1 VRPIA
6 AINSAPD
13 DAERWPSSA
22 EASTLLFSLEA
33 LARWRQHLALTM
45 EEALPEPWGYL
56 ELLDPAGD
64 SSPDEGYTDAPW
76 ALSAAGRAGHF

>member
-22 EASTLLFSLEA
+22 EASTLLLSLEA
-33 LARWRQHLALTM
+33 LARWREHLAMTM
-45 EEALPEPWGYL
+45 QDALPEPWDYL
-56 ELLDPAGD
+56 ELLDPAG
-64 SSPDEGYTDAPW
+64 GFG
-76 ALSAAGRAGHF
+76 AGRGLH